1 MYDRGVRPA
10 VAVLTG
16 LFAILIV
23 VILLDAQ
30 EHGAL
35 SEFYR
40 QALLLTGGAILLS
53 FPLSRRSRTA
63 PKVALTGITLL
74 LSIISVPFGPYLAPR
89 VLMLLIVAVAA
100 ALARDR
106 ILLYTM
112 LAAHLLWQLIAAGHK
127 TPWPEA
133 PGTTGTEDI
142 IALLALGALMAYV
155 IERDMRHT
163 VAAQEANR
171 TIGSL
176 SETVENLSAANLG
189 YSTFAQLARHQA
201 LLEERNRITREIHD
215 GVGYTLTNIIML
227 SEAARSSWESG
238 GETVPDSLQ
247 TIRQQAK
254 TGLFDTRRALRL
266 MRQAEEG
273 LPRGL
278 DALRQLLQ
286 IYSRATGV
294 SATLEALA
302 PRSEIEDS
310 ALFLT
315 LYRFVQEALTNSF
328 RHGEATEVS
337 VRITK
342 VDDWLYVTVRDNGH
356 GSPEVEE
363 GIGIQGMRERVEF
376 LGGEVSYAGKHGFV
390 VTATLPL
397 HSSLGKDG
405 AIDESA
411 YSPR

>member
-1 MYDRGVRPA
+1 MRPA
-10 VAVLTG
+10 FAVLTG
-16 LFAILIV
+16 LFVLLIV

-30 EHGAL
+30 EHGEI

-40 QALLLTGGAILLS
+40 QALLLTAGAILLS
-53 FPLSRRSRTA
+53 FLLPPERATA
-63 PKVALTGITLL
+63 SKVALAGVTLL
-74 LSIISVPFGPYLAPR
+74 LSIVSVPFGPYLAPR
-89 VLMLLIVAVAA
+89 VLMLLVVAVAA
-100 ALARDR
+100 AVTRER
-106 ILLYTM
+106 ILLYAV
-112 LAAHLLWQLIAAGHK
+112 LATHLLWQLLAAGHK

-142 IALLALGALMAYV
+142 LALIGVGALMAYV

-163 VAAQEANR
+163 AAAQEAQG
-171 TIGSL
+171 TIESL
-176 SETVENLSAANLG
+176 SKTVENLSAANLG

-238 GETVPDSLQ
+238 EETVPSSLQ

-278 DALRQLLQ
+278 EALRQLLQ

-302 PRSEIEDS
+302 PKSDIEDS
-310 ALFLT
+310 TVFLT

-342 VDDWLYVTVRDNGH
+342 VDGWLYVTVRDNGH

-376 LGGEVSYAGKHGFV
+376 LGGEVTYAGEHGFV

-397 HSSLGKDG
+397 HTSMGKDG

-411 YSPR
+411 YSPGR